1 MSSENRQH
9 TRRVRGRPGLGTISH
24 FCTVHEDSE
33 AGEGRL
39 LAEARLSTSIPESS
53 RVLA

>member
-33 AGEGRL
+33 GRL